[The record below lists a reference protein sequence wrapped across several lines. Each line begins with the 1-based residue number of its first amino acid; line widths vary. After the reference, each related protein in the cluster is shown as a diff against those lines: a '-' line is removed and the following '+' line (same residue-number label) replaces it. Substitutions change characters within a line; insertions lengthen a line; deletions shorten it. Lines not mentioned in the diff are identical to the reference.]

1 MKVILLKDVEKLG
14 NLGDEIVVKDGFAAN
29 FLIPQQFAVEAT
41 KGNLQI
47 IGQKKKEKARREK
60 QIKDDAQVLAK
71 KIASLAC
78 TISVEVGEG
87 DKMFGAVTSEM
98 IAESLKA
105 EGIEVE
111 KRKIELEE
119 PIRALGTHNVEI
131 KIHPEIKA
139 QAKIRVVKK

>member
-1 MKVILLKDVEKLG
+1 MKVILLKDIEKLG
-14 NLGDEIVVKDGFAAN
+14 SLGDEIIVKDGFAAN
-29 FLIPQQFAVEAT
+29 FLIPRKCAVEAT

-60 QIKDDAQVLAK
+60 QIKDDAQALAK
-71 KIASLAC
+71 KIASLSC
-78 TISVEVGEG
+78 SISVEVGEG
-87 DKMFGAVTSEM
+87 DKMFGSVTSEM

-131 KIHPEIKA
+131 KLHPEVKA